1 MDDTVLAA
9 LAKWPDVPAVY
20 GWLGLSARG
29 EWRLQGQP
37 IANTA
42 LREFIGRNY
51 GGDERGRWYFQNGP
65 QRVFV
70 ELELTPWIWRIGSQG
85 PRRHVHAHT
94 GAIARALRGAW
105 VDESGRLYLHTDVGF
120 GLVDSRDASGIV
132 ESLRVGH
139 ERPMGDDE
147 LDAWLVDATA
157 HAVVY
162 GANLGLDGNPEL
174 GRLRMDELPRRFG
187 YVCRPMSN

>member
-37 IANTA
+37 IRNVA

-51 GGDERGRWYFQNGP
+51 AADERGCWYFQNGP

-70 ELELTPWIWRIGSQG
+70 ELETAPWIWRINSHGAH
-85 PRRHVHAHT
+85 RRAMAHT
-94 GAIARALRGAW
+94 GVTARLLRGAW
-105 VDESGRLYLHTDVGF
+105 FDENGRVYLHTDVGF
-120 GLVDSRDASGIV
+120 GLVESQDSATIV
-132 ESLRVGH
+132 ESLRAGSG
-139 ERPMGDDE
+139 RPMEDNE
-147 LDAWLVDATA
+147 LEAWLAHSTA
-157 HAVVY
+157 HAVVH
-162 GANLGLDGNPEL
+162 GAILGLDGNPEL

-187 YVCRPMSN
+187 FVRAPRPD